1 MAFFNSGVFW
11 FMEGIF
17 AVLAIVALKIWA
29 QDKNIPM
36 PLWKWLIVIAWVLF
50 VSTCVAYVGTSIGEG
65 EPNAALMAATFAS
78 VIAAISA
85 VIVWRLLKVR

>member
-1 MAFFNSGVFW
+1 MAFFNSGAFW
-11 FMEGIF
+11 FIEGIF
-17 AVLAIVALKIWA
+17 AVMAIIALKVWT

-50 VSTCVAYVGTSIGEG
+50 VAINVAYVGTSIGEG
-65 EPNAALMAATFAS
+65 ETNAALIGATFAS
-78 VIAAISA
+78 VIMAISG